1 MNARKRRKMET
12 RRRRRNGWN
21 TTRLSM
27 VLAVLAV
34 CGSCSL
40 FSHTT
45 RVTGGGKFW
54 AVDASTQNS
63 AGYHQPS
70 SNYSLPQCPNKDS
83 SLLCEIADPCVTT
96 MEEQKIEV
104 THEDD
109 ASSSTKFDVDD
120 RFESGDEFFNDFR
133 MYYRL
138 ENDALEKVTFEPCS
152 IDDDQDFKTAV
163 DECLSALYPNTAPTK
178 GDCYLTKWG
187 SMNDW
192 DTSKV
197 TNMAEVFK
205 GTNFNGN
212 ITEWDTSEVQ
222 NMTGMFEN
230 TFSFDQDIS
239 GWDVSKVESM
249 DRMFYSAHAFNQ
261 DITGWNTKDSGGTFE
276 DMFGSSEFADVYTCK
291 PEKKTLCD
299 ACGNTCGPPSYWET
313 EAGVCTCS
321 LATCTIQTLKKISE
335 DSKPCKDVSADDGL
349 LQGGLVIDGFPTLTS
364 LDLTGVKIIDGD
376 FVLNGQE
383 TLASFSAPD
392 LTEVKGNII
401 IGGQAEDER
410 NAKLASITFPVLEKV
425 LSKFQVS
432 SNAELTNV
440 SSSKLE
446 TIEGELKIDSCTA
459 LSTIDLPLLST
470 SGGIY
475 VSSNKALEQLSLP
488 SLTSNTARL
497 TVKGNENLADISLD
511 KLTQSIGSDDSDL
524 GLAITD
530 NAKLV
535 TIGLTSMQS
544 CSDSSCTGDFGI
556 DISTN
561 HDDVTVLLGTH
572 LDAQGKSWY
581 KSESNVDAKIA
592 FNHPPPPSPP
602 PAPPPTSNQERP
614 SLS

>member
-1 MNARKRRKMET
+1 MRDDNGRKKNRSHA
-12 RRRRRNGWN
+12 RRRR
-21 TTRLSM
+21 
-27 VLAVLAV
+27 V
-34 CGSCSL
+34 
-40 FSHTT
+40 F
-45 RVTGGGKFW
+45 
-54 AVDASTQNS
+54 VD
-63 AGYHQPS
+63 
-70 SNYSLPQCPNKDS
+70 
-83 SLLCEIADPCVTT
+83 E
-96 MEEQKIEV
+96 
-104 THEDD
+104 
-109 ASSSTKFDVDD
+109 FDIDD

-133 MYYRL
+133 TYYRL
-138 ENDALEKVTFEPCS
+138 ENDALEKVAFEPCS
-152 IDDDQDFKTAV
+152 IDDDQDFKIVV
-163 DECLSALYPNTAPTK
+163 DECLSASYPNTVAIS

-205 GTNFNGN
+205 GRTFNGN

-230 TFSFDQDIS
+230 TLNFDQDIS

-249 DRMFYSAHAFNQ
+249 DRMFYSAYAFNQ

-276 DMFGSSEFADVYTCK
+276 DMFGSDSKFASVYTCK

-299 ACGNTCGPPSYWET
+299 ACGGTCGPPSYWET

-321 LATCTIQTLKKISE
+321 SATCTIQTLKKISE
-335 DSKPCKDVSADDGL
+335 DSSPCKDVSADDGL
-349 LQGGLVIDGFPTLTS
+349 LQGGLEIDDSSTLTS
-364 LDLTGVKIIDGD
+364 LDLTGVKTIDGN
-376 FVLNGQE
+376 FILIGQG

-392 LTEVKGNII
+392 LTEVKGEII
-401 IGGQAEDER
+401 IGSQGDDEG

-446 TIEGELKIDSCTA
+446 TIGGELKIDSCTS

-475 VSSNKALEQLSLP
+475 VSSNDALAQLSLP
-488 SLTSNTARL
+488 SLTSNTAGL
-497 TVKGNENLADISLD
+497 TVKENENLIDISLD
-511 KLTQSIGSDDSDL
+511 KLTQSIGSDDSNL

-535 TIGLTSMQS
+535 TIGLTSMQN
-544 CSDSSCTGDFGI
+544 CSDSNCTGDYGI

-561 HDDVTVLLGTH
+561 DDDVTVLLGTH
-572 LDAQGKSWY
+572 LDVQGKSWY

-592 FNHPPPPSPP
+592 FNHPPPPPSPP
-602 PAPPPTSNQERP
+602 PPPTPLPPPDAIITCLYSWKDATDRYVQLFSFDDQSGGAKELQVMVDGEGVEGIPEYIAGSSSPITELQHRVAREGAQIRRHKNH
-614 SLS
+614 LWKH